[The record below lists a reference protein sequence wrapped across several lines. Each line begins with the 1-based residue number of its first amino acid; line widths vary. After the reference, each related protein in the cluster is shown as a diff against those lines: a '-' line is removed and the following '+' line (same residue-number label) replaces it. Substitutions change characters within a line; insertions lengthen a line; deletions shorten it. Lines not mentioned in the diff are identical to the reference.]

1 MFERMKISENI
12 YDGSVEP
19 SYLKIEYMITVL
31 ITVGKREEYPPLQ
44 KVIPRWVNVL
54 ANASKDKKRYV
65 YHSRDK
71 SKLTCPIRGNGHSS
85 EQCKFQK

>member
-1 MFERMKISENI
+1 
-12 YDGSVEP
+12 
-19 SYLKIEYMITVL
+19 MITVL